1 MLLVAA
7 LISAASPIRL
17 EVAEVLVSP
26 INTTKI
32 VDYVKSAKKAVYM
45 EVYVFT
51 YKPLADALV
60 DAAGGGWRSTWF
72 CRLGSTA
79 GFPSRPET

>member
-1 MLLVAA
+1 
-7 LISAASPIRL
+7 
-17 EVAEVLVSP
+17 LVSP
-26 INTTKI
+26 TNTTKI

-60 DAAGGGWRSTWF
+60 DAARRGVEVYVVLSARST
-72 CRLGSTA
+72 A
-79 GFPSRPET
+79 AFPSRPET

>member
-1 MLLVAA
+1 MRLLLILVLTLSLAA
-7 LISAASPIRL
+7 ATPVKLQVDA
-17 EVAEVLVSP
+17 VLVSP

-32 VDYVKSAKKAVYM
+32 IDYVNSAKKAIYM

-60 DAAGGGWRSTWF
+60 AAARRG
-72 CRLGSTA
+72 
-79 GFPSRPET
+79 